1 MFDYR
6 LALDRRHTGI
16 FAPFFLV
23 QLVAPIALDKI
34 RAVCS

>member
-6 LALDRRHTGI
+6 LALDRRHTGN
-16 FAPFFLV
+16 FAPFFLGK
-23 QLVAPIALDKI
+23 LVAPVALNKI